1 MSDRIASA
9 RRSGNKRRVH
19 RKRSGM
25 SNNQAHAVS
34 NTKTTAGA
42 VGTTSSN
49 IGSANVSQNGH
60 IVASAVG
67 GLRNHRIKLAL
78 DLPAPPPVPSGPV
91 AGGGVNGNVQ
101 HTESSEDVWDSGWD
115 TGFHLAASP
124 PDAPAGKD
132 ASSSRTFSRDGHQRV
147 NQGVGFTA
155 LGTLA
160 QLGRAHASGERAGRI
175 VSLAR
180 RRPTVAA
187 VLAIVLLGFALT
199 CIAPLIPLLRL
210 GYDAV
215 DVSRRVSALQA
226 LVAGDPA
233 ELANAGTRQEAQ
245 SQIAAMRQDLY
256 EINGAMSVLAA
267 PLGTAGSSVRNYQLL
282 ARIGLDLT
290 TAAQSGMEVAQ
301 TILEPTQG
309 SALTAGITF
318 ADIQRAQSAL
328 ALVHTNVLDAYQ
340 AYLSLDQR
348 TLPSQFKPPVTI
360 GKLLA
365 SLPTILNATDTMQT
379 LLDAAPALL
388 GIGQP
393 AYYLIAAMD
402 STELRPGGG
411 FIGNY
416 GILGL
421 QDGQEIKSMPLALN
435 DTYALDQKYYQSA
448 LEPYRL
454 LQGVKTVTEV
464 KGCQSLGPQP
474 PALYWWWPFRA
485 FDPTCKYGWGLRD
498 ANLSASFPENAQ
510 AMMQI
515 VESVDGVVPGDAPLR
530 GVIAFTPGLIKD
542 ILTITGP
549 IVVPQFNVTVNTTN
563 LEDMIHKY
571 QLTDAKPQ
579 QGDRKAFT
587 HQLSLAM
594 LDHLKAL
601 HGDGLKAL
609 FKVGQ
614 DALMSKDL
622 QVYFADPRAESVL
635 QQLGA
640 TSALNTSGD
649 GFMVVDANDGGN
661 KANAYVTERQTDVVT
676 LLPDGGAIHHL
687 QITVTYDKGLHS
699 VFPGTTRQDDYSD
712 FQRTYLPGDAT
723 ILGMAGY
730 NPNTFTPVGCRGSG
744 VSGYGSLISDCAPQ
758 HAIINPVT
766 TSDVSGRVMVG
777 GALLLLCGRYSAF
790 PGTGPEYQ
798 SCETEPRAHSQTIYI
813 SWYTPRALTVGAD
826 GHGSYTEVVERQ
838 AGNSQSLAVYVDA
851 SQLRAGWS
859 GVSEIAPDM
868 TTQGKTPAAR
878 AAAFATLLGNAT
890 LVFAGPLAQNQTV
903 TYHF

>member
-9 RRSGNKRRVH
+9 RRSGKKRRGH
-19 RKRSGM
+19 RKRRERIEQPG
-25 SNNQAHAVS
+25 
-34 NTKTTAGA
+34 AGDPKREDHRQGCREYSWKRRWRKRFTEWSCRRERRGRA
-42 VGTTSSN
+42 
-49 IGSANVSQNGH
+49 A
-60 IVASAVG
+60 ASP
-67 GLRNHRIKLAL
+67 
-78 DLPAPPPVPSGPV
+78 D
-91 AGGGVNGNVQ
+91 AGGARAATRPLIPPDHRDDDGLNGDV
-101 HTESSEDVWDSGWD
+101 HDAELSEDVWDNGWD
-115 TGFHLAASP
+115 TGFRLTALSPDVPTDKDVSASR
-124 PDAPAGKD
+124 A
-132 ASSSRTFSRDGHQRV
+132 RDGHQRI
-147 NQGVGFTA
+147 NQGIFVSS

-160 QLGRAHASGERAGRI
+160 HLGSEHTLGERPGR
-175 VSLAR
+175 VLSLAR
-180 RRPTVAA
+180 RRPAAAA
-187 VLAIVLLGFALT
+187 VLAILLLGFVLT
-199 CIAPLIPLLRL
+199 CLAPLIPLLRL

-215 DVSRRVSALQA
+215 DVSRRVSALSE
-226 LVAGDPA
+226 LVAGDPT
-233 ELANAGTRQEAQ
+233 ELANAGKLQEARL
-245 SQIAAMRQDLY
+245 QIADIRQDLY
-256 EINGAMSVLAA
+256 EINGVMSVMGT
-267 PLGTAGSSVRNYQLL
+267 PLGTVGSSVRNYQLL
-282 ARIGLDLT
+282 TRIGLDLT
-290 TAAQSGMEVAQ
+290 TAAQGGMEFAQ
-301 TILEPTQG
+301 TILEPAQG
-309 SALTAGITF
+309 NAVTAGISSD
-318 ADIQRAQSAL
+318 DIQQAQGAL
-328 ALVHTNVLDAYQ
+328 ADARTNLLDAYQ
-340 AYLSLDQR
+340 AYLQVDQR
-348 TLPSQFKPPVTI
+348 ALPDQFKPPATV

-365 SLPTILNATDTMQT
+365 SLPTILSAAATMKT

-421 QDGQEIKSMPLALN
+421 AGGQEIKSMPLVLN

-454 LQGVKTVTEV
+454 HQHVPSVTAV
-464 KGCQSLGPQP
+464 KGCESLGPQP
-474 PALYWWWPFRA
+474 PAVYWWWPFRA

-498 ANLSASFPENAQ
+498 ANLSASFPANAQ
-510 AMMQI
+510 AMMRI
-515 VESVDGVVPGDAPLR
+515 VDAVNGAIPNKAPLQ
-530 GVIAFTPGLIKD
+530 GVIAFTPGFIKT

-549 IVVPQFNVTVNTTN
+549 ILVPQFNVTVNATN

-587 HQLSLAM
+587 HQLSMAM
-594 LDHLKAL
+594 LDRLKAL

-609 FKVGQ
+609 IKAGQ

-635 QQLGA
+635 SQLGVA
-640 TSALNTSGD
+640 SEIHMGGD

-687 QITVTYDKGLHS
+687 QITVTYDKGRHS

-730 NPNTFTPVGCRGSG
+730 NPNTFTPVGCSGSG
-744 VSGYGSLISDCAPQ
+744 VPGYGSLISDCSPKY
-758 HAIINPVT
+758 AIINPVT
-766 TSDVSGRVMVG
+766 TSDVPGRTMVG

-798 SCETEPRAHSQTIYI
+798 NCETEPRAHSQTIYI
-813 SWYTPRALTVGAD
+813 SWYTPQAFTVRAD
-826 GHGSYTEVVERQ
+826 GHVAYTEVVERQ
-838 AGNSQSLAVYVDA
+838 AGNPQSLAVYVDA
-851 SQLRAGWS
+851 SLLRTGWS
-859 GVSEIAPDM
+859 GALGNTPDETIRGATSE
-868 TTQGKTPAAR
+868 AR
-878 AAAFATLLGNAT
+878 ATAFAALLDNAT
-890 LVFAGPLAQNQTV
+890 LVFAGPLTQNQTV

>member
-1 MSDRIASA
+1 M
-9 RRSGNKRRVH
+9 
-19 RKRSGM
+19 
-25 SNNQAHAVS
+25 
-34 NTKTTAGA
+34 
-42 VGTTSSN
+42 
-49 IGSANVSQNGH
+49 SQNGH
-60 IVASAVG
+60 VGESAKAEPRDLAAEVA
-67 GLRNHRIKLAL
+67 HE
-78 DLPAPPPVPSGPV
+78 LPAPPTVPVGQGDGDALSG
-91 AGGGVNGNVQ
+91 
-101 HTESSEDVWDSGWD
+101 ESQNLEPSEDIWDSGWD
-115 TGFHLAASP
+115 IGFRLTALS
-124 PDAPAGKD
+124 PDAPRGKTTPD
-132 ASSSRTFSRDGHQRV
+132 SLTHDGRQRF
-147 NQGVGFTA
+147 NQRIAVSA

-160 QLGRAHASGERAGRI
+160 HLGREHAPGQSTGH
-175 VSLAR
+175 VLSLAR
-180 RRPTVAA
+180 RRPAA
-187 VLAIVLLGFALT
+187 AVVLAILLLGFVLT
-199 CIAPLIPLLRL
+199 CVAPLIPLLRL
-210 GYDAV
+210 GYDAL
-215 DVSRRVSALQA
+215 DVTRRVSALNE

-233 ELANAGTRQEAQ
+233 GLASAGTLHEARLQ
-245 SQIAAMRQDLY
+245 VADLRQDLY
-256 EINGAMSVLAA
+256 EINGALSVIGT
-267 PLGTAGSSVRNYQLL
+267 PLGTSSASVRNYQLL
-282 ARIGLDLT
+282 TRIGLDLT
-290 TAAQSGMEVAQ
+290 TAAQNGMEFAQ
-301 TILEPTQG
+301 SMLEPTQG
-309 SALTAGITF
+309 SAVTAGITS
-318 ADIQRAQSAL
+318 ADIQQAQGAL
-328 ALVHTNVLDAYQ
+328 ALARTNVLDAYQ
-340 AYLSLDQR
+340 AYVQLDQR
-348 TLPSQFKPPVTI
+348 TLPDQFKPPATA

-365 SLPTILNATDTMQT
+365 ALPTILSATDTMQT

-421 QDGQEIKSMPLALN
+421 EDGQELKSMPLALN

-454 LQGVKTVTEV
+454 QQHVQSVTAV

-510 AMMQI
+510 AMMRI
-515 VESVDGVVPGDAPLR
+515 VEAVDGVIPNGAPLQ
-530 GVIAFTPGLIKD
+530 GVIAFTPGFIKA

-549 IVVPQFNVTVNTTN
+549 IVVPQFNVTVNATN

-587 HQLSLAM
+587 RQLSMAM
-594 LDHLKAL
+594 LGQLKAL
-601 HGDGLKAL
+601 HSDGLKAL
-609 FKVGQ
+609 IKAGQ

-635 QQLGA
+635 RQSGA
-640 TSALNTSGD
+640 ASEINTSGD

-687 QITVTYDKGLHS
+687 QITVTYDKGRHS

-712 FQRTYLPGDAT
+712 FQRTYLPGDALT
-723 ILGMAGY
+723 LGMAGY

-744 VSGYGSLISDCAPQ
+744 VPGYGSLISDCSPQ
-758 HAIINPVT
+758 YAIINPVT
-766 TSDVSGRVMVG
+766 TSDVPGRTMVG
-777 GALLLLCGRYSAF
+777 GALLLLCGRYSTF

-813 SWYTPRALTVGAD
+813 SWHTPRAFTVRPD
-826 GHGSYTEVVERQ
+826 GHGSYTEVIEHQ
-838 AGNSQSLAVYVDA
+838 AGNPQSLAVYVDA
-851 SQLRAGWS
+851 GLLRTGWS
-859 GVSEIAPDM
+859 GAAASTPDG
-868 TTQGKTPAAR
+868 TIQGKTPGAR
-878 AAAFATLLGNAT
+878 ATAFAALLGNAT
-890 LVFAGPLAQNQTV
+890 LVFAGPLTHNQTV

>member
-1 MSDRIASA
+1 
-9 RRSGNKRRVH
+9 
-19 RKRSGM
+19 
-25 SNNQAHAVS
+25 
-34 NTKTTAGA
+34 
-42 VGTTSSN
+42 
-49 IGSANVSQNGH
+49 
-60 IVASAVG
+60 
-67 GLRNHRIKLAL
+67 
-78 DLPAPPPVPSGPV
+78 
-91 AGGGVNGNVQ
+91 VNGKIQ
-101 HTESSEDVWDSGWD
+101 HAESSEDVWDTGWD
-115 TGFHLAASP
+115 TGLSLTAPP

-132 ASSSRTFSRDGHQRV
+132 VSASRARDDHQHTSH
-147 NQGVGFTA
+147 GVGVTA

-160 QLGRAHASGERAGRI
+160 SLGRAHASGERTGRML
-175 VSLAR
+175 SLAR
-180 RRPTVAA
+180 RRPAVAA
-187 VLAIVLLGFALT
+187 VLALLLLGFVLT
-199 CIAPLIPLLRL
+199 CFAPLIPLLRL
-210 GYDAV
+210 GYDAI
-215 DVSRRVSALQA
+215 DLSHRVSALQA

-233 ELANAGTRQEAQ
+233 ELANAGTRQDAQ
-245 SQIAAMRQDLY
+245 LQIAAMRQDLY
-256 EINGAMSVLAA
+256 EINGAMSVIAT
-267 PLGTAGSSVRNYQLL
+267 PLGAAGSSVRNYQLL

-290 TAAQSGMEVAQ
+290 TAAQDGMEVAQ
-301 TILEPTQG
+301 TVLEPTQG
-309 SALTAGITF
+309 SALTTGITS
-318 ADIQRAQSAL
+318 ADIQQAQGAL
-328 ALVHTNVLDAYQ
+328 ALVRTNVLDAYQ

-348 TLPSQFKPPVTI
+348 TLPDQFKPPATI

-365 SLPTILNATDTMQT
+365 SLPTILSATDMMQT

-421 QDGQEIKSMPLALN
+421 QDGQQIKSLPLALN

-454 LQGVKTVTEV
+454 QQGVKTVTAV

-474 PALYWWWPFRA
+474 PARYWWWPFRA

-510 AMMQI
+510 TMMQI
-515 VESVDGVVPGDAPLR
+515 VESVDGVVPSDAPLQ
-530 GVIAFTPGLIKD
+530 GVIAFTPGFIKD

-549 IVVPQFNVTVNTTN
+549 ILVPQFNVTVNATN

-571 QLTDAKPQ
+571 QLTDARPQ

-587 HQLSLAM
+587 HQLSVAT
-594 LDHLKAL
+594 LDRLKAL

-609 FKVGQ
+609 LKAGQ
-614 DALMSKDL
+614 TALMSKDL
-622 QVYFADPRAESVL
+622 QVYVADSRAESVL
-635 QQLGA
+635 QQLGVA
-640 TSALNTSGD
+640 SEIGTRGD

-687 QITVTYDKGLHS
+687 QITVIYDKGRHS

-744 VSGYGSLISDCAPQ
+744 VPGYGSLISDCSPKF
-758 HAIINPVT
+758 AIINPVT
-766 TSDVSGRVMVG
+766 TSDVPGRTMVG
-777 GALLLLCGRYSAF
+777 GALLLLCGRYNTF

-813 SWYTPRALTVGAD
+813 SWYTPRAFAVRAD
-826 GHGSYTEVVERQ
+826 GHGSYTEVVEHQ
-838 AGNSQSLAVYVDA
+838 AGNPQSLAVYVDA
-851 SQLRAGWS
+851 SQLHTGGS
-859 GVSEIAPDM
+859 GALGNIPDA
-868 TTQGKTPAAR
+868 TVLGKTPEAR
-878 AAAFATLLGNAT
+878 AAAFAALLGSAA
-890 LVFAGPLAQNQTV
+890 LVFEGPLAQDQTV

>member
-1 MSDRIASA
+1 MSDRNASA
-9 RRSGNKRRVH
+9 RRSGKKRHGH
-19 RKRSGM
+19 RKRRGA
-25 SNNQAHAVS
+25 SNNQAQAIP
-34 NTKTTAGA
+34 NAKATTR
-42 VGTTSSN
+42 TTSSSIDGAN
-49 IGSANVSQNGH
+49 GSRNGH
-60 IVASAVG
+60 AAESAVG
-67 GLRNHRIKLAL
+67 RLRNPQIKLAQ
-78 DLPAPPPVPSGPV
+78 DLAALPPIPPH
-91 AGGGVNGNVQ
+91 AADGGGVNGKVQ
-101 HTESSEDVWDSGWD
+101 HAESSEDVWDTGWD
-115 TGFHLAASP
+115 TGLSLTAP

-132 ASSSRTFSRDGHQRV
+132 VSASRAH
-147 NQGVGFTA
+147 GVGVTV
-155 LGTLA
+155 LGALA
-160 QLGRAHASGERAGRI
+160 QLGRAHASGERAGR
-175 VSLAR
+175 VLALAR
-180 RRPTVAA
+180 RRPAAAA
-187 VLAIVLLGFALT
+187 VLALLLLGFVLT
-199 CIAPLIPLLRL
+199 CFAPLIPLLRL

-215 DVSRRVSALQA
+215 DLSHRVSALQA

-245 SQIAAMRQDLY
+245 LQIAAMRQDLY
-256 EINGAMSVLAA
+256 EINGAMSVIAT
-267 PLGTAGSSVRNYQLL
+267 PLGTANSNVRNYQLL

-290 TAAQSGMEVAQ
+290 TAAQSGMEFAQ
-301 TILEPTQG
+301 TLMLPTQG
-309 SALTAGITF
+309 SAVTAGITS
-318 ADIQRAQSAL
+318 ADVQQAQGAL
-328 ALVHTNVLDAYQ
+328 ALARTNVLDAYQ

-348 TLPSQFKPPVTI
+348 TLPDQFKPPATI

-365 SLPTILNATDTMQT
+365 TLPTILSATDTMQT

-421 QDGQEIKSMPLALN
+421 QDGQEIKSLPLALN
-435 DTYALDQKYYQSA
+435 DTYALDQKYYQNA

-454 LQGVKTVTEV
+454 QQGVKTVTAV

-510 AMMQI
+510 TMMRI
-515 VESVDGVVPGDAPLR
+515 VESVDGVVPSDAPLQ
-530 GVIAFTPGLIKD
+530 GVIAFTPEFIKD

-549 IVVPQFNVTVNTTN
+549 ILVPQFNVTVNATN

-571 QLTDAKPQ
+571 QLTDARPQ

-587 HQLSLAM
+587 HQLSMAM
-594 LDHLKAL
+594 LDRLKSL

-609 FKVGQ
+609 IKAGQ
-614 DALMSKDL
+614 IALMSKDL

-635 QQLGA
+635 QQLGVA
-640 TSALNTSGD
+640 SEISTRGD

-687 QITVTYDKGLHS
+687 QITVTYDKGRHS

-744 VSGYGSLISDCAPQ
+744 VPGYGSLISDCSPKY
-758 HAIINPVT
+758 AIINPVT
-766 TSDVSGRVMVG
+766 TSDVPGRTMVG
-777 GALLLLCGRYSAF
+777 GALLLLCGRYNTF
-790 PGTGPEYQ
+790 PGTGLEYQ

-813 SWYTPRALTVGAD
+813 TWYTPRAFAVRAD
-826 GHGSYTEVVERQ
+826 GHGSYTEVVEHQ
-838 AGNSQSLAVYVDA
+838 AGNPQSLAVYVDA
-851 SQLRAGWS
+851 SLLRAGGS
-859 GVSEIAPDM
+859 GVSGITPDA
-868 TTQGKTPAAR
+868 TIQGKTPAAR
-878 AAAFATLLGNAT
+878 AAAFAALLGNAT
-890 LVFAGPLAQNQTV
+890 LVFEGPLSQNQTV

>member
-1 MSDRIASA
+1 MSDRIVSA
-9 RRSGNKRRVH
+9 RRSGKKRRSH
-19 RKRSGM
+19 RKRRGA
-25 SNNQAHAVS
+25 SNNQAQAIPNAKASARNISGDVS
-34 NTKTTAGA
+34 GPH
-42 VGTTSSN
+42 VL
-49 IGSANVSQNGH
+49 QNGH
-60 IVASAVG
+60 TAESAVAEPHDPQIE
-67 GLRNHRIKLAL
+67 LVQEL
-78 DLPAPPPVPSGPV
+78 PVPLPIPPHSGDDD
-91 AGGGVNGNVQ
+91 GLNGEIQ
-101 HTESSEDVWDSGWD
+101 GDESSEDVWDPGWD
-115 TGFHLAASP
+115 TGFHLTAPDVPKGKEAS
-124 PDAPAGKD
+124 
-132 ASSSRTFSRDGHQRV
+132 ASRARDGHQRISHEV
-147 NQGVGFTA
+147 GVTA

-160 QLGRAHASGERAGRI
+160 HLGRAHTSGERTGR
-175 VSLAR
+175 VLSLAR
-180 RRPTVAA
+180 RRPAVAA
-187 VLAIVLLGFALT
+187 VLALLLLGFVLT
-199 CIAPLIPLLRL
+199 CFAPLIPLLRL
-210 GYDAV
+210 GYDAI
-215 DVSRRVSALQA
+215 DVSRRVSALQE
-226 LVAGDPA
+226 LVAGNPA
-233 ELANAGTRQEAQ
+233 ELANADKLQDAQ
-245 SQIAAMRQDLY
+245 LQIAAMRQDLY
-256 EINGAMSVLAA
+256 EINGAMSIVAT
-267 PLGTAGSSVRNYQLL
+267 PLGMAGSSVRNYQLL
-282 ARIGLDLT
+282 TRIGLDLT

-301 TILEPTQG
+301 TVLEPTQG
-309 SALTAGITF
+309 SAVTVGITS
-318 ADIQRAQSAL
+318 ADIQQARGAL
-328 ALVHTNVLDAYQ
+328 ALVRTNVLDAYQ

-348 TLPSQFKPPVTI
+348 TLSGQFKPPATI

-365 SLPTILNATDTMQT
+365 ALPAILSATDTMQT

-421 QDGQEIKSMPLALN
+421 QAGQQMKNMPLALN
-435 DTYALDQKYYQSA
+435 DTYALDQRYYQSA

-454 LQGVKTVTEV
+454 RQGVKTVTAV

-474 PALYWWWPFRA
+474 PARYWWWPFRA

-510 AMMQI
+510 AMMRI
-515 VESVDGVVPGDAPLR
+515 VESVDGVIPNGAPMQ
-530 GVIAFTPGLIKD
+530 GVIAFTPGFIKD

-549 IVVPQFNVTVNTTN
+549 ILVPQFNVTVNATN

-587 HQLSLAM
+587 RQLSIAM
-594 LDHLKAL
+594 LDRLKAQ
-601 HGDGLKAL
+601 HSDGLKAL
-609 FKVGQ
+609 IKAGQ

-635 QQLGA
+635 QRLGVA
-640 TSALNTSGD
+640 SEINTSGD

-687 QITVTYDKGLHS
+687 QITLTYDKGRHS

-744 VSGYGSLISDCAPQ
+744 VPGYGSLISECAPQ
-758 HAIINPVT
+758 YAIINPVT
-766 TSDVSGRVMVG
+766 TSDVPGRTMVG
-777 GALLLLCGRYSAF
+777 GALLLLCGRYNTF
-790 PGTGPEYQ
+790 PGTGREYQ

-813 SWYTPRALTVGAD
+813 SWYTPRALTVRAD
-826 GHGSYTEVVERQ
+826 GHGTYTEVVEHQ
-838 AGNSQSLAVYVDA
+838 AGNPQSLAVYVDA
-851 SQLRAGWS
+851 SLLRMGWS
-859 GVSEIAPDM
+859 GAPANTPDA
-868 TTQGKTPAAR
+868 TIQGKTPEAR
-878 AAAFATLLGNAT
+878 AAAFAALLGNAT
-890 LVFAGPLAQNQTV
+890 LVFAGPLTQNQTV
-903 TYHF
+903 TYRF